1 MWSLS
6 KQLQLKSYA
15 LGDED
20 TIEGYCVFLSND
32 NENKSAD
39 GYVRLFH
46 ETNETIITIN
56 ESILLLQ
63 AKKFIIGLWLGV
75 SSLTFAL
82 ILHVGRCSIG
92 AANALNKVL
101 WDITQAVNKFVN
113 IPNAFLKVLH
123 SVTHPDE
130 KTRDKSGGTDEAPK
144 EENTGAEEDKGSVKA
159 ETKIDKAP
167 IEGSSKASS
176 PEIHEEISQHDKDS
190 PRHKKEG
197 NEPLEQSST
206 GIEMISFQKNDDK
219 QQNLEM
225 ETEFNELNVATQ
237 NQTVTP
243 KELRQQHDIE
253 LDHAFAFFAKS
264 IRKASTTSILL
275 LIAFIIYDSYA
286 YFNLAR
292 MNSYD
297 WFVLFPFPF
306 WFALVLFVNLT
317 AFFITEII
325 LCCKPHIKENYQTE
339 STPHK
344 GCCVKCFTMVI
355 NFFTTISATT
365 LPVFVFFHAFW
376 LAMASSLFAIRIA
389 SSALFYIPLLIFV
402 FWFLSITSWI
412 MRVWKQL
419 IKKEIKKE
427 TRDGPCKRIVK
438 LIPLFI
444 RPLIPYLFL
453 PFWALLLAT
462 LQMFSATLHGIIDL
476 EKHNFLVV
484 VTTILGVIG
493 ITKKIADHCKPSVD
507 KEDES
512 EENLKKN
519 N

>member
-6 KQLQLKSYA
+6 VQLQLKSYA

-20 TIEGYCVFLSND
+20 TIEAYCVFLSND

-46 ETNETIITIN
+46 ETNETIIAIN

-75 SSLTFAL
+75 TSLTFAL
-82 ILHVGRCSIG
+82 ILHVGRCSIST
-92 AANALNKVL
+92 ANALNKVL

-123 SVTHPDE
+123 SVTPRDG
-130 KTRDKSGGTDEAPK
+130 KKRDKSGGTDEAPE
-144 EENTGAEEDKGSVKA
+144 EENTNAEEDKGSVKA
-159 ETKIDKAP
+159 ETEIDKAP
-167 IEGSSKASS
+167 IERSSKASS
-176 PEIHEEISQHDKDS
+176 PEIHDSEEISQHDKDS
-190 PRHKKEG
+190 PHHKG
-197 NEPLEQSST
+197 NKPLEQSST

-225 ETEFNELNVATQ
+225 ETEFNELNVSTQ

-243 KELRQQHDIE
+243 KEWRQKHDIE

-264 IRKASTTSILL
+264 IRKSSTTSILL
-275 LIAFIIYDSYA
+275 LIAFIIYDTYA
-286 YFNLAR
+286 YFHLAR
-292 MNSYD
+292 TNSYD
-297 WFVLFPFPF
+297 WFVLFPFPL
-306 WFALVLFVNLT
+306 WFALVLFVNLI
-317 AFFITEII
+317 AFFITEVI
-325 LCCKPHIKENYQTE
+325 LCCKPHIKEDHRTE

-344 GCCVKCFTMVI
+344 AYRVKCFTIVI

-402 FWFLSITSWI
+402 YWFLSITSWI
-412 MRVWKQL
+412 MRVWKRL

-427 TRDGPCKRIVK
+427 TQDGPCKRIVK

-444 RPLIPYLFL
+444 RPLTPYLFL

-484 VTTILGVIG
+484 ITTILGVIG

-512 EENLKKN
+512 KEDLKKN